1 MKTKRGYR
9 AFVGAVVVA
18 SSLMLSG
25 CQAPAPAPHDG
36 EEPSHIEHIDGTDL
50 TRVTI
55 TEKAAERI
63 DLQTTEVFARVM
75 PRSSSPVTCVPYS
88 ALIYTPEGATWI
100 YISDEPR
107 SFVRE
112 AVVVDYIDG
121 DIAVLSSGPSVGTV
135 VAAVGVAELYGT
147 EFEVGH

>member
-1 MKTKRGYR
+1 MRSSTRVIG
-9 AFVGAVVVA
+9 AAVVA
-18 SSLMLSG
+18 FSLMLSA

-63 DLQTTEVFARVM
+63 DLQTTEVFEQVM
-75 PRSSSPVTCVPYS
+75 PRSSAPATCVPYS
-88 ALIYTPEGATWI
+88 SLIYDSEGRTWV
-100 YISDEPR
+100 YISDAPR

-112 AVVVDYIDG
+112 AVVIDYIEG
-121 DIAVLSSGPSVGTV
+121 DVAVLSSGPSVGAV